1 MCNQNILLSD
11 AKEAANS
18 AEMSPPSY
26 SILVDYKNERK
37 EKEKATYDRCQTQS
51 HLEVSIGH
59 RSNPE
64 TVDIRSK
71 LHPVIQELQMIHRD
85 RSTAFHAVPHNV

>member
-51 HLEVSIGH
+51 ISKYRSAIAVILRLSI
-59 RSNPE
+59 SDQNCIP
-64 TVDIRSK
+64 
-71 LHPVIQELQMIHRD
+71 
-85 RSTAFHAVPHNV
+85 